1 MLENMML
8 PKVHIFMVMYCCQ
21 LIIEFVYP
29 FVVIISLQQFVLS
42 VFYTSTWSF
51 GLALEKIGNK
61 NKAIFSTYERNWIFT
76 WYYLEIFT

>member
-42 VFYTSTWSF
+42 VFYTSTWNF
-51 GLALEKIGNK
+51 GLSIAKFGQKI
-61 NKAIFSTYERNWIFT
+61 
-76 WYYLEIFT
+76 